1 MNPVLIDS
9 CVLIDVLSNDPT
21 WYEWSSAQL
30 TGLIDA
36 GSGVINQV
44 IYAEACG
51 SFDSPEEVDRAVRPD
66 ELRRVD
72 LPWQAAFPA
81 SRAFRVYRRRGGTK
95 TSPLPDFY
103 IGAHAQVGGLKLL
116 TRDVSRFRT
125 YFPDV
130 ELICPE

>member
-1 MNPVLIDS
+1 MNPVLVDS

-36 GSGVINQV
+36 GAGVINQV

-66 ELRRVD
+66 ELWRID

-81 SRAFRVYRRRGGTK
+81 SRAFQAYRRRGGTK

-125 YFPDV
+125 YFPSV